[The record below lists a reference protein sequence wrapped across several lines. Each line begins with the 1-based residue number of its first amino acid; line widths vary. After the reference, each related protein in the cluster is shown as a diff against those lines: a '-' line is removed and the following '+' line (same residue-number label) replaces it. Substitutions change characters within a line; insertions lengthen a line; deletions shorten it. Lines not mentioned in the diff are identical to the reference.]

1 MVNYLDFESEIIALD
16 KSINELDNQ
25 TPKNNERIK
34 ILQEQ
39 KKIFY

>member
-16 KSINELDNQ
+16 KLINELDNQ